1 MAANLFDLRGK
12 VALITGGN
20 SGIGLG
26 FGEGV
31 VKHGASVCIWGTSVE
46 KNASAVATLSA
57 LAEANGDSQQKIHS
71 IVCNVADEAAV
82 EASFAETLNVL
93 GRVDSC
99 FANAGVARSGRF
111 DETTTDD
118 WRAVLDVNLDGLFYT
133 LRAAAGHMRAR
144 AEAGDAGGR
153 ARAAVGRVPRRCVQ

>member
-26 FGEGV
+26 FGEGA
-31 VKHGASVCIWGTSVE
+31 VKHGASVCLWGTNAE
-46 KNASAVATLSA
+46 KNASAVATLTA
-57 LAEANGDSQQKIHS
+57 LAQENGDSQQKIHS

-82 EASFAETLNVL
+82 EASFAETLSVF

-111 DETTTDD
+111 DETTT
-118 WRAVLDVNLDGLFYT
+118 G
-133 LRAAAGHMRAR
+133 AR
-144 AEAGDAGGR
+144 
-153 ARAAVGRVPRRCVQ
+153 CSMSI

>member
-20 SGIGLG
+20 SCIGLG

-82 EASFAETLNVL
+82 EASFA
-93 GRVDSC
+93 
-99 FANAGVARSGRF
+99 
-111 DETTTDD
+111 
-118 WRAVLDVNLDGLFYT
+118 
-133 LRAAAGHMRAR
+133 
-144 AEAGDAGGR
+144 
-153 ARAAVGRVPRRCVQ
+153 